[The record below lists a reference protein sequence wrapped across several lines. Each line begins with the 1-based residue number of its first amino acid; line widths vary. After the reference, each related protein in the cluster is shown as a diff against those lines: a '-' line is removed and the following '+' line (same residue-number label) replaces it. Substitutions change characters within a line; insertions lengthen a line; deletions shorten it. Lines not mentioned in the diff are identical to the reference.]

1 MKTQKEALALKLKID
16 ELRKLQEETARKARE
31 AEMRREGIPLNRD
44 EEVRLTLGDSI
55 SAHIRHPIL
64 ASLHILRDIISE
76 LFE

>member
-44 EEVRLTLGDSI
+44 EEVRLRG
-55 SAHIRHPIL
+55 
-64 ASLHILRDIISE
+64 
-76 LFE
+76 

>member
-44 EEVRLTLGDSI
+44 EEVRLTT
-55 SAHIRHPIL
+55 
-64 ASLHILRDIISE
+64 SLRAWSTK
-76 LFE
+76 